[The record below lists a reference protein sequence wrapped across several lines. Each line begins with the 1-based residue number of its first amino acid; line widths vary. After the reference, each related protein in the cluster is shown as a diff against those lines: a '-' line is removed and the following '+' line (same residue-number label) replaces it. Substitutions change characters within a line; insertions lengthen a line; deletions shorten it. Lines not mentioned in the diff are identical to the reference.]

1 MQITVNLDAESERPI
16 IMLDWFMGC
25 RAMIDTGA
33 VFPVWPAPVFQ
44 LLRLGGRLEKRDITF
59 SGFGGQTKGDLYRV
73 DFRLGSLVYKDMPIV
88 TNRQIDLNCHM
99 ILSATMF
106 EKMAYVID
114 NRNHYFSVD
123 TFDNQ
128 TIINLRFVI
137 KGNSAYIHTSSAF
150 ETEEGYNIY
159 VQNTKKDKL
168 TH

>member
-1 MQITVNLDAESERPI
+1 M
-16 IMLDWFMGC
+16 
-25 RAMIDTGA
+25 
-33 VFPVWPAPVFQ
+33 
-44 LLRLGGRLEKRDITF
+44 
-59 SGFGGQTKGDLYRV
+59 

-128 TIINLRFVI
+128 PIINLRFVI
-137 KGNSAYIHTSSAF
+137 KGNSAYIHTSSEF
-150 ETEEGYNIY
+150 ETEEEYNTY
-159 VQNTKKDKL
+159 VQNTKKDKP